1 MILDRSLERT
11 SIMAVEIARA
21 ADRIPL
27 SPISWAAIFASLAV
41 GISVML
47 LLTLAGVAIGLTTVE
62 PGENPRAITIGAA
75 AWQALSMLIAAL
87 VGGYV
92 AARLSGLRRTAD
104 GILHGAVAW
113 GATTVLYAALA
124 TTAIGTLTAGMFGLL
139 APPPAERAAPTSV
152 AASGDRD
159 QMQRTLEGMGISADQ
174 SRTIVERLSAP
185 AAATGSALDRQQA
198 EQAADAAGTATGWLT
213 ATVLL
218 SLILS
223 MIGGSIGAKGCRRI
237 NRRVEQ
243 YDTPPAATANTTSAV
258 VGDGTGGR
266 ILGRPA

>member
-1 MILDRSLERT
+1 
-11 SIMAVEIARA
+11 MAVEIARVS
-21 ADRIPL
+21 DRIPL

-62 PGENPRAITIGAA
+62 PGENARAITMGAA
-75 AWQALSMLIAAL
+75 IWQTISMLVAAI

-92 AARLSGLRRTAD
+92 AARLSGLRRKAD
-104 GILHGAVAW
+104 GILHGAVSW

-139 APPPAERAAPTSV
+139 APPQQAERT
-152 AASGDRD
+152 AASDSATTGDRD
-159 QMQRTLEGMGISADQ
+159 QMQRTLEGMGISAEQ
-174 SRTIVERLSAP
+174 SRTIVDRLSAP
-185 AAATGSALDRQQA
+185 AASTGSTSNRQQA

-218 SLILS
+218 SLVLS
-223 MIGGSIGAKGCRRI
+223 MIGGAMGARGARRI

-243 YDTPPAATANTTSAV
+243 YETTTVATTTV
-258 VGDGTGGR
+258 PEGPGGR
-266 ILGRPA
+266 ILSRQT

>member
-1 MILDRSLERT
+1 MSLDRPLER

-21 ADRIPL
+21 PDRVPL
-27 SPISWAAIFASLAV
+27 APISWAAIFASLAV

-62 PGENPRAITIGAA
+62 PGENTRAITIGAA
-75 AWQALSMLIAAL
+75 TWQTISMLIAAI

-104 GILHGAVAW
+104 GVLHGAVAW

-139 APPPAERAAPTSV
+139 APPQAERAAPTSA

-159 QMQRTLEGMGISADQ
+159 QMQRMLEGMGISADQ
-174 SRTIVERLSAP
+174 SRSIVERLSAP
-185 AAATGSALDRQQA
+185 AASTGSATERQQA

-218 SLILS
+218 SLVLS

-243 YDTPPAATANTTSAV
+243 YSTPPATTTNTTTTV

-266 ILGRPA
+266 ILSTPT